1 MDAATFR
8 RELNKLSAEFKLDKH
23 PYMQLVYTGKATREQ
38 LKHYPIQHYEMT
50 VRDADLLGAESF
62 LRMREI
68 DPVAARDRA
77 ANFAEEAL
85 GIFSKSAGH
94 LELLFELWEGG
105 LGLPRQQLVEAQAS
119 DDARIM
125 NALLHRLR
133 KVKPRFMGAFGLLEE
148 MEVEGYLKIYEGL
161 QRHYHI
167 DPKHLRFLWVHY
179 EADKDHGESGHAL
192 IERFV
197 VGSGHEE
204 DFLSE
209 ARLLMSQ
216 FWKGFE
222 LRA

>member
-8 RELNKLSAEFKLDKH
+8 REIDKLASEFKLDKH
-23 PYMQLVYTGKATREQ
+23 PYMQLVYNGKATREQ

-50 VRDADLLGAESF
+50 VRDADLFGAESY

-68 DPVAARDRA
+68 DPEAARVRA

-85 GIFSKSAGH
+85 GVYSNSAGH

-105 LGLPRQQLVEAQAS
+105 LGLPRRELIESHPSA
-119 DDARIM
+119 DARMM

-133 KVKPRFMGAFGLLEE
+133 RVKPRFMGASGLLEE
-148 MEVEGYLKIYEGL
+148 MEVEAYLMLYEGL
-161 QRHYHI
+161 QHHYHI
-167 DPKHLRFLWVHY
+167 DPKHLRFLSVHY
-179 EADKDHGESGHAL
+179 EADKEHGKSGHDL
-192 IERFV
+192 IERLV
-197 VGSGHEE
+197 VGTGREE

-209 ARLLMSQ
+209 ARLMMRQ

-222 LRA
+222 LPA

>member
-1 MDAATFR
+1 MNAATFR
-8 RELNKLSAEFKLDKH
+8 KELDKLSAEFNLDKH

-50 VRDADLLGAESF
+50 VRDADLFGAEGY

-68 DPVAARDRA
+68 DSEAARIRA

-85 GIFSKSAGH
+85 GVYSNSAGH
-94 LELLFELWEGG
+94 LDLLFELWEGG
-105 LGLPRQQLVEAQAS
+105 LGLPRNQLVES
-119 DDARIM
+119 EPTPNARLL

-133 KVKPRFMGAFGLLEE
+133 RVKPRFIGASGLLEE

-167 DPKHLRFLWVHY
+167 DPKHLRFLSVHY
-179 EADKDHGESGHAL
+179 EADKEHGKSGHDL
-192 IERFV
+192 IERLV
-197 VGSGHEE
+197 VGTGREE
-204 DFLSE
+204 DFLAE
-209 ARLLMSQ
+209 AHLMMSQ

-222 LRA
+222 LPM

>member
-8 RELNKLSAEFKLDKH
+8 REIDKLASEFKLDKH
-23 PYMQLVYTGKATREQ
+23 PYVQLVHTGRATREQ

-50 VRDADLLGAESF
+50 VRDADLFG
-62 LRMREI
+62 
-68 DPVAARDRA
+68 

-85 GIFSKSAGH
+85 GVYSNSAGH

-105 LGLPRQQLVEAQAS
+105 LGLPRRELIESRPTA
-119 DDARIM
+119 DARMM

-133 KVKPRFMGAFGLLEE
+133 RVKPRFMGASGLLEE
-148 MEVEGYLKIYEGL
+148 MEVEGYLMLYEGL

-167 DPKHLRFLWVHY
+167 DPKHLRFLSVHY
-179 EADKDHGESGHAL
+179 EADKEHGKSGHDL
-192 IERFV
+192 IERLV
-197 VGSGHEE
+197 VGTGREE

-209 ARLLMSQ
+209 ARLMMHQ

-222 LRA
+222 LPA